1 MGQEE
6 LFGLKDLKFLMHRD
20 TTDETLSWAFS

>member
-6 LFGLKDLKFLMHRD
+6 LFGLKELKFLMHRD
-20 TTDETLSWAFS
+20 TTDKTPSLSF